1 MLGDKH
7 FSIATKVVRAFA
19 RKQKLRPGD
28 AIVLNGLPRH
38 EGQARALD
46 GIVAVEAVVS
56 LQCSARVAFERIK
69 LNSGGDRTG
78 REDDSV
84 EAIGKK
90 IELFGRR
97 TLPLLEYY
105 RRRAVPIYSIIIGTD
120 TSPQEICQQLPG
132 IQPA

>member
-1 MLGDKH
+1 LLGDKH

-90 IELFGRR
+90 IELFGRQ

-105 RRRAVPIYSIIIGTD
+105 RRRAVPIYSIIISTN
-120 TSPQEICQQLPG
+120 TSPRKS
-132 IQPA
+132 ASS